1 MNDTEKRI
9 IAQKF
14 EETID
19 KLVNDD
25 MQENQMLWEN
35 PLHAHLMITSAIGIA
50 SKNFKQMM
58 LENKSMFRMSSME
71 VDVFIEKLA
80 DYVRSTYYD

>member
-1 MNDTEKRI
+1 MDTALKI

-25 MQENQMLWEN
+25 MHENPTLWEN
-35 PLHAHLMITSAIGIA
+35 PMHAHLMITSAIGIT
-50 SKNFKQMM
+50 SQNFKQMI
-58 LENKSMFRMSSME
+58 LENNTMFHMSNE
-71 VDVFIEKLA
+71 DVNDFIEKQA
-80 DYVRSTYYD
+80 EMVRNSYYA